1 MGESL
6 SGGYFIQST
15 RVLEGASPFESD
27 AGACPGGSE
36 EHMDF
41 KLTIFSDYI

>member
-1 MGESL
+1 VVIL
-6 SGGYFIQST
+6 SNPPAFSKG
-15 RVLEGASPFESD
+15 LSPFESD
-27 AGACPGGSE
+27 AGAFPGGSE